1 MWSLLM
7 NALTKDNALK
17 WLDRLADKTG
27 IRIIPDR
34 LPHPGGDDV
43 TTLDVPGYRQI
54 DSFSCGA
61 AAALMAVR
69 TFRPGFP
76 AGDFHE
82 LANPVNGIQIEPLVR
97 FLGKAGIGV
106 EERYDLDFADIAE
119 KIEAGFPVVTLVNL
133 KADLQ
138 HWVVIYGV
146 GRKPNR
152 VFVGGM
158 NLPIIGRKEYT
169 WREFTRMWRKGFGLV
184 CWGKPESRGRR
195 R

>member
-1 MWSLLM
+1 MM
-7 NALTKDNALK
+7 KTVTKDKILE

-27 IRIIPDR
+27 IRIMPDI

-43 TTLDVPGYRQI
+43 TTLAVPGYRQI

-76 AGDFHE
+76 AGDFHD
-82 LANPVNGIQIEPLVR
+82 LCSPVDGIQNQRLIR
-97 FLGKAGIGV
+97 FLRKSGLGV
-106 EERYDLDFADIAE
+106 SERGDLTFTAIAE
-119 KIEAGFPVVTLVNL
+119 QIDAGFPIITLVNE
-133 KADLQ
+133 KDGLQ

-152 VFVGGM
+152 VFVAGVK
-158 NLPIIGRKEYT
+158 LPFIGRKAFT
-169 WREFTRMWRKGFGLV
+169 WREFSRTWVTGYGLV
-184 CWGKPESRGRR
+184 CWGKPERKRR
-195 R
+195 LPRSK